1 MPAAPVRQEVDDD
14 FVVDD
19 EDDGERPKKKAAG
32 AAHSP
37 SVTAS
42 GDTVICEFGGRKKV
56 TVNTYQ
62 GRVNIH
68 IREVRTQ
75 RPRKKSFGLGQVFP
89 RPKAVPLCLLVCWC
103 LPEIID
109 AATCLSPLL

>member
-1 MPAAPVRQEVDDD
+1 M
-14 FVVDD
+14 VDD

-32 AAHSP
+32 AAPSP

-42 GDTVICEFGGRKKV
+42 GDTVICELASRKKV

-75 RPRKKSFGLGQVFP
+75 RPRKKSFGQG
-89 RPKAVPLCLLVCWC
+89 VPEAKGGVVVPTGLLV
-103 LPEIID
+103 PTRD
-109 AATCLSPLL
+109 N